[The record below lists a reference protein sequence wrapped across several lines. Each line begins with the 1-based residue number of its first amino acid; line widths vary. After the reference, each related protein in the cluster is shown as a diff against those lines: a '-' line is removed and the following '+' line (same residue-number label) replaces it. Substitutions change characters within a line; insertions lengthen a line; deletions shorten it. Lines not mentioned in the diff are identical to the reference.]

1 MACYITYGPI
11 SLENVIIK
19 MIRCETVMGED
30 GITERYKKW
39 TISFAA
45 HCGSNYNPN
54 SFTPGGNIDRGL
66 TQIPSDSAYA
76 ISWKL
81 TQPRQYFKMQWN
93 DKIFL
98 ESPQQSFHTMD
109 SNFGPFCRNVQV
121 TNVVGEMGSFATN
134 GGGSYFLVSG
144 TFEVCLD
151 GRSQSAGQE
160 TTYIQ
165 GYSMGCDHDV
175 DGDSMLTTMMTTIHI
190 YGRPEAI
197 RSLGGRDGFAS
208 VDEYFGELGIILSN
222 VLQGFKRK
230 RAKVQVKPGGAEA
243 VVLLIDEEMMLPLGS
258 RSPASLFEPSDSE
271 MFRIGNPDAT
281 STSDKA
287 PACMKIITVKAI
299 APKND
304 TRERV
309 IRQIMYWIAIKSQAG
324 LLGRGSRLG
333 GDGYLKFNYYQEIT
347 VQIDYKNNAI
357 TMTAKC
363 IMKPPLG
370 GPGAIPYSPGVSRT
384 TAFEDYGDVDKAMLA
399 RAPGEPLQG
408 TQRMRALS
416 PALTHYGTKGDILGN
431 ILTDRIKLSL
441 SNASRQQP
449 DGKDLFCPPQAS
461 ASFESPT
468 VSQAVFGD
476 DPDLN
481 NILTMEITDYFGI
494 ANLAL
499 GWINTDIINYES
511 VWMQTKYDTD
521 KGSMVLPT
529 GGVMPGGTGD
539 PVVQDRVEIALHK
552 GLTRK
557 TVKWGIR
564 CVSETQPNYPATD
577 TGDSNDILVRA
588 VPQPAACVPVGPNL
602 FAWTITGTYY
612 YDCLTLKQPGDKLSV
627 GLLPIT
633 PGMES
638 DYAFPPSNAV
648 PGYLPS

>member
-121 TNVVGEMGSFATN
+121 TNVAGEMGSIATN

-144 TFEVCLD
+144 TFEVCHD

-197 RSLGGRDGFAS
+197 RSLAGRDGIDS
-208 VDEYFGELGIILSN
+208 VDGHFGELGIILSN
-222 VLQGFKRK
+222 VLEGFKRK
-230 RAKVQVKPGGAEA
+230 RAKVQVKPGATEA
-243 VVLLIDEEMMLPLGS
+243 VVMLIDEEMMLPLGS
-258 RSPASLFEPSDSE
+258 LSPATFFEPSDTE
-271 MFRIGNPDAT
+271 YFRIGSGAGT
-281 STSDKA
+281 EAA
-287 PACMKIITVKAI
+287 PACIKVITIKAI

-309 IRQIMYWIAIKSQAG
+309 IRQMMYWIAIKSQAG
-324 LLGRGSRLG
+324 LLGRGSRTG
-333 GDGYLKFNYYQEIT
+333 GDGYLKFSFYREVT
-347 VQIDYKNNAI
+347 VAIDYKNNAI

-363 IMKPPLG
+363 EMKVPIG
-370 GPGAIPYSPGVSRT
+370 GLGAIPYNPAISRT
-384 TAFEDYGDVDKAMLA
+384 TAATDYPDVDKAMLA

-416 PALTHYGTKGDILGN
+416 PTLNYYGTKGDILGN
-431 ILTDRIKLSL
+431 ILTDRIKLSI

-449 DGKDLFCPPQAS
+449 DGKDLYCPPTISSGGEDA
-461 ASFESPT
+461 ALDGM
-468 VSQAVFGD
+468 AFG
-476 DPDLN
+476 PAGETA
-481 NILTMEITDYFGI
+481 IVTMEVTDYFGI

-602 FAWTITGTYY
+602 WAWTITGTYY

-638 DYAFPPSNAV
+638 DYAFPPAKAV
-648 PGYLPS
+648 PGYLPST